1 MRRSVLA
8 LTLAAAA
15 VWAAAEP
22 NEARLRKAIVE
33 TALTFRGVPYV
44 YGAESPNAF
53 DCSGFVRYVYGKATG
68 LVIPR
73 TSKAMFAAGTPVKPA
88 QAQPGDVLVFDT
100 VGGAPS
106 HVALVLDGKSM
117 IHAASAGPV
126 TGVIVSP
133 LTDRYFAPR
142 VIGAREFLERA
153 TAVPMPAPEPAA
165 APAPAK
171 PAQSPAP
178 APAKPAAVPAPA
190 PAPAPA
196 QTQPAKPAPAPAA
209 PAARPA
215 AVADEPVVSSVG
227 FSITNQASI
236 FTDKIPAAT
245 GTALQFAVTN
255 DTGADGVFE
264 ILFYKMDMD
273 PSKNQTLRKDRVR
286 IGAGKMVEV
295 APFTFTES
303 GQYKLILKTH
313 DNIKRVERI
322 WRVVDVK

>member
-1 MRRSVLA
+1 MRRSVVALA
-8 LTLAAAA
+8 LAAAA
-15 VWAAAEP
+15 ACAAAEP
-22 NEARLRKAIVE
+22 SEAGLRKAIVE

-73 TSKAMFAAGTPVKPA
+73 TSKAMFAAGTPVKPN

-133 LTDRYFAPR
+133 LSDRYFAPR

-153 TAVPMPAPEPAA
+153 TAIPMPAPEPAA

-171 PAQSPAP
+171 PAPSPAP

-190 PAPAPA
+190 
-196 QTQPAKPAPAPAA
+196 QTQPAKPAPSPAA
-209 PAARPA
+209 PVSRPA
-215 AVADEPVVSSVG
+215 AAADEPVVSSVG

-273 PSKNQTLRKDRVR
+273 PSKNKTLRKDRVR

-295 APFTFTES
+295 EPFTFTES